1 MSSEERTF
9 GRRLIETLERVHQ
22 RYNRAAGTVGAYTP
36 RVVKAAEAVLAVA
49 LFAMTAYWFVLYL

>member
-1 MSSEERTF
+1 MSSEQRTF
-9 GRRLIETLERVHQ
+9 GRRVLDAIERVHQ

-36 RVVKAAEAVLAVA
+36 RVVKAAEAILAVA